1 MRLNGLKERVLIL
14 ETKKNLIDIYTDE
27 YFQNMIKLMDQSMG
41 GGPRPGVEI
50 LEEEKTDFSLPNNHL
65 ITKGEKTDG

>member
-27 YFQNMIKLMDQSMG
+27 YFQNMVKLMDQSMRG
-41 GGPRPGVEI
+41 GKRPGYEAF
-50 LEEEKTDFSLPNNHL
+50 EEEKQDFSLNNL
-65 ITKGEKTDG
+65 QKGGINGDQK